1 MVDYGIARS
10 TMVNNQLRTFD
21 VSDRAVLAAMGAVP
35 REAFVPAAKRPIAYL
50 DSNLE
55 VSEATAD
62 RPARHLLAPSTIGR
76 LLQAAEIQSSD
87 IALVVGCTTGY
98 VAAVVAQLADSVVA
112 LDCDAGLADQATE
125 TLVDLSVD
133 NAAVVTGDLDK
144 GWPEEGPYDVVVVA
158 GGVDTVPDGL
168 LEQVRDKGRLAVVE
182 GRGGA
187 GQALIYT
194 RTAGVVSPRFIFNAS
209 APILPG
215 FERQNAFEF

>member
-21 VSDRAVLAAMGAVP
+21 VSDRAVLAAMGSVP
-35 REAFVPAAKRPIAYL
+35 REAFVPAARRPIAYL
-50 DSNLE
+50 DSNME
-55 VSEATAD
+55 VSEAAAD
-62 RPARHLLAPSTIGR
+62 NPARYLLAPSTIGR

-98 VAAVVAQLADSVVA
+98 VAAIMAKMADSVVA
-112 LDCDAGLADQATE
+112 LECDAGLAEQATE
-125 TLVDLSVD
+125 ILLELSVD
-133 NAAVVTGDLDK
+133 NAAVVTGDLEK

-158 GGVDTVPDGL
+158 GAVDTIPDAL
-168 LEQVRDKGRLAVVE
+168 LEQVRDNGRLAVVE
-182 GRGGA
+182 GHGGA

-194 RTAGVVSPRFIFNAS
+194 RTSDVVSPRFIFNAS

-215 FERQNAFEF
+215 FERQAAFEF